1 MKYKKNSKEL
11 TFWIDTQMA
20 SPKHVAFDYYDI

>member
-1 MKYKKNSKEL
+1 MKKQQRTDL
-11 TFWIDTQMA
+11 IWWIDTQMA